1 VIPSVHG
8 HIVLLDSA
16 TAATLAQVFPVLL
29 LTLMVEMRRTK
40 LNRTMPRLRLGAFF
54 LSFAVVETLL
64 VLSIDGAIYP
74 FQWFDL
80 ASALAIFGL
89 LSMLFALSLT
99 DVRTRPAKRAGGGD
113 AISKLERLAR
123 LRDDGVV
130 SDDEFEQQK
139 RKILGDSTS

>member
-1 VIPSVHG
+1 M
-8 HIVLLDSA
+8 LLDSA

-29 LTLMVEMRRTK
+29 LTLMVEMRRTR

-99 DVRTRPAKRAGGGD
+99 EVRARPTKAKHAGD
-113 AISKLERLAR
+113 ALSRLERLVH
-123 LRDDGVV
+123 LRDTGAL
-130 SDDEFEQQK
+130 SADEFEQQK
-139 RKILGDSTS
+139 RKILDDSAS